1 MEATHQIFAGEG
13 MSECTKC
20 GQWVFFE
27 ICSAWGFSKLIEW
40 AGRNANVEFRRKENK
55 KQEHRKARLKKHR
68 PTHQSPPNQFLGLC
82 IPSKWLCRI
91 STQSYGFPP
100 FPSATTGR
108 QMESAVFPRLHSVEM
123 AGGFPGFEDRQSLAI
138 ISLSYFSIPCDL
150 SSVRAQWD
158 SLLANIY

>member
-1 MEATHQIFAGEG
+1 MNTELHPHKITQDHVLSHDSAGLP
-13 MSECTKC
+13 
-20 GQWVFFE
+20 
-27 ICSAWGFSKLIEW
+27 A
-40 AGRNANVEFRRKENK
+40 
-55 KQEHRKARLKKHR
+55 QERTSLPKH
-68 PTHQSPPNQFLGLC
+68 QFLGLC

-150 SSVRAQWD
+150 SSVRAQ
-158 SLLANIY
+158 